1 MVDLS
6 RIYTFSMIPLGIL
19 FILSAKD
26 LFKSHHE
33 YKPIIDIE
41 PQVMSIKDGKYVNI
55 DYIIYTQIIDQKLFK
70 KKDNIKEL
78 MRSESLHIFEDIIR
92 NMTYE
97 MILNRRESIEDNLR
111 VQLDGYIR
119 KYGIGVK
126 RVALRNV
133 LEEDRSGQI
142 FQTILS
148 LRD

>member
-26 LFKSHHE
+26 LFKSHHG

-78 MRSESLHIFEDIIR
+78 MRSGSLHIFEDIIR

-111 VQLDGYIR
+111 VQLDGYMR
-119 KYGIGVK
+119 KYGIGIE
-126 RVALRNV
+126 RIALRNILEENEV
-133 LEEDRSGQI
+133 LE
-142 FQTILS
+142 
-148 LRD
+148 

>member
-1 MVDLS
+1 
-6 RIYTFSMIPLGIL
+6 MIPLGIL

-78 MRSESLHIFEDIIR
+78 MRSESLHIFEDIVR

-97 MILNRRESIEDNLR
+97 MIINRRESIENNLQ
-111 VQLDGYIR
+111 VQLDGKLR
-119 KYGIGVK
+119 KYGIGVE
-126 RVALRNV
+126 RVALRNI
-133 LEEDRSGQI
+133 LEENDTSN
-142 FQTILS
+142 S
-148 LRD
+148 YM

>member
-1 MVDLS
+1 MSVRTHS
-6 RIYTFSMIPLGIL
+6 PTPIL
-19 FILSAKD
+19 KYGRGTLLRF
-26 LFKSHHE
+26 
-33 YKPIIDIE
+33 IDIE

-133 LEEDRSGQI
+133 LEEDEV
-142 FQTILS
+142 L
-148 LRD
+148 D

>member
-1 MVDLS
+1 MRRL
-6 RIYTFSMIPLGIL
+6 
-19 FILSAKD
+19 ILSAKD

-111 VQLDGYIR
+111 VQLDGRLR

-133 LEEDRSGQI
+133 LEENEVLD
-142 FQTILS
+142 
-148 LRD
+148 